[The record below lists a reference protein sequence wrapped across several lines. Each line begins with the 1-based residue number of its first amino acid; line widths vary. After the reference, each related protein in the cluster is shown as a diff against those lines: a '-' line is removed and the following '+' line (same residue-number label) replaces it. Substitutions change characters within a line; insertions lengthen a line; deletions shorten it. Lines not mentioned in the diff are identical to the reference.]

1 MFPIKLSRLLKFSN
15 AFLNDLWGT
24 VRNNTDV
31 ARQKWFAK
39 LTKSQKRVSWTLK
52 LVVMKGINS
61 LIYLLRD
68 EKKEKKVFATVSLWS
83 AIEIFYRDWDF
94 ECCDFLFAS
103 KKKKRFHRRLLIFSF
118 FSPNLF
124 LLAGEIFRNC
134 SWKLLW
140 VVSWWKNRRVYI
152 VYKCLWNLYSKL
164 RSLLVRP
171 LLYSFF

>member
-1 MFPIKLSRLLKFSN
+1 MFPVKLSRLLKFSN

-52 LVVMKGINS
+52 LVGMKGINS
-61 LIYLLRD
+61 LIYLLMN
-68 EKKEKKVFATVSLWS
+68 EKEEKKVFATVSLWS

-103 KKKKRFHRRLLIFSF
+103 KKKRNVSTVDCWFFRSFRQICFCWQVRFSGTAAGSF
-118 FSPNLF
+118 CELW
-124 LLAGEIFRNC
+124 AGERTEG
-134 SWKLLW
+134 
-140 VVSWWKNRRVYI
+140 YI
-152 VYKCLWNLYSKL
+152 
-164 RSLLVRP
+164 
-171 LLYSFF
+171 